1 MTVKNNTNTTH
12 TFRNPTTDETT
23 AMHNE
28 HSTKPKELENLKTE
42 IAFGNDKTTAT
53 HNACSTK
60 PKELENPKTEIAF
73 GNSQQIHN
81 NMDFTVKTCKKL
93 YHK

>member
-1 MTVKNNTNTTH
+1 MTVKNNTNTTY

-23 AMHNE
+23 AMHNA
-28 HSTKPKELENLKTE
+28 H
-42 IAFGNDKTTAT
+42 
-53 HNACSTK
+53 STK

-81 NMDFTVKTCKKL
+81 NIDFAVKTCKKL